1 MLVLSRT
8 ALVILLVALGCERKD
23 PPGAEGRRADAS
35 VVRAVGSAPTEP
47 ESPTARPPG
56 SVEPGGAADS
66 LPFSPDGSK
75 IASIAWR
82 NWIYTDTGPNR
93 TRHGYLRAGAIV
105 DTRGP
110 AIKNEGCP
118 GGWYRV
124 NPRGFVC
131 VGKGA
136 TLDQNHPVVK
146 AMSVPPKRGEGLP
159 YIYAMASEEPPFLY
173 FRLPSMDEME
183 HLEGG
188 GLKNRSLNWRGRE
201 TARGTIGLLGTVEG
215 PPSFLSPTAPLE
227 KPYGVKQNLHYAVH
241 AGRSAPDAGFA
252 LERVFEWEGRVFGLT
267 TELDVIALDRTRLVK
282 PSVFHGV
289 ELGEGE
295 DLPVAMVENG
305 SVSTVRPGSS
315 SSEKAG
321 SLYQRREWIKFTG
334 QRCPVAP
341 SLHETR
347 DGGCV
352 AQVGLRVIK
361 PRENFPSFATGSR
374 KWVDIS
380 ILQQSLVAYVGRKA
394 EYVTLVSTGRGMLG
408 DPEKTFASP
417 QGTFMIHDKH
427 VAVTMD
433 GSEDKAD
440 SYALLDVP
448 FVQYFHKGYAL
459 HGTYWHDEYGRVRSH
474 GCINLAPID
483 AAWMFEWTDPPVPQH
498 WHHVINRE
506 RGTVVSIHP

>member
-1 MLVLSRT
+1 
-8 ALVILLVALGCERKD
+8 
-23 PPGAEGRRADAS
+23 
-35 VVRAVGSAPTEP
+35 
-47 ESPTARPPG
+47 
-56 SVEPGGAADS
+56 
-66 LPFSPDGSK
+66 
-75 IASIAWR
+75 
-82 NWIYTDTGPNR
+82 
-93 TRHGYLRAGAIV
+93 
-105 DTRGP
+105 
-110 AIKNEGCP
+110 
-118 GGWYRV
+118 
-124 NPRGFVC
+124 
-131 VGKGA
+131 
-136 TLDQNHPVVK
+136 
-146 AMSVPPKRGEGLP
+146 MSVPPQRGQGLP
-159 YIYAMASEEPPFLY
+159 YVYAMASDEPPFLY
-173 FRLPSMDEME
+173 FRLPSQSEME
-183 HLEGG
+183 HLEGE
-188 GLKNRSLNWRGRE
+188 GLKTRASNWRARE
-201 TARGTIGLLGTVEG
+201 AARGTLGLLGNIEG
-215 PPSFLSPTAPLE
+215 PPSFLSPTEALE

-289 ELGEGE
+289 ELGDNE
-295 DLPVAMVENG
+295 DLPVAMVEHG
-305 SVSTVRPGSS
+305 AVSTLVLGGASS
-315 SSEKAG
+315 KSAAKT
-321 SLYQRREWIKFTG
+321 YQHREWIKLTG
-334 QRCPVAP
+334 QRCPGAP
-341 SLHETR
+341 ALHEAR

-352 AQVGLRVIK
+352 AEQGLRLIK
-361 PRENFPSFATGSR
+361 VRDSFPSFATGSR

-380 ILQQSLVAYVGRKA
+380 ILRQSLVAYVGRKA
-394 EYVTLVSTGRGMLG
+394 VYVTLVSTGRGMLG

-483 AAWMFEWTDPPVPQH
+483 AAWLFEWTDPPVPQH

-506 RGTVVSIHP
+506 RGTVASIHP